1 MFEAFRFISFSYL
14 FSLHLPACKAGGAF
28 SSSGWDLMLCLA
40 DFQSSPLINEMETWR
55 TWRSYKIMKPW
66 ARFNFWWLPF
76 SFRTACTPIWSNM
89 IFTYIYIYMYIDYN
103 IHICIYLYHSIICH
117 DLSRLFGKQLWLPQI
132 WKNLRETSEYFQSPS
147 ECFKLYEVPAEH
159 SDRACSTASW
169 QSILQDSVDPPC
181 WAQAPEA
188 PQQNHHRQN
197 PKRSWKQRRRHF
209 FVPSKSSKILWNL
222 NSWLAKAGPTK
233 SSLECSVS
241 RCPRHTSTFRTLML
255 CQGN

>member
-1 MFEAFRFISFSYL
+1 MSQVQLLVAPI
-14 FSLHLPACKAGGAF
+14 
-28 SSSGWDLMLCLA
+28 
-40 DFQSSPLINEMETWR
+40 LIQDRM
-55 TWRSYKIMKPW
+55 Y
-66 ARFNFWWLPF
+66 A
-76 SFRTACTPIWSNM
+76 NM
-89 IFTYIYIYMYIDYN
+89 IQYDIYIYIYIYMYIDYN

-255 CQGN
+255 CQGNWRALQVDCQLIDVQCGRRKGARPVWATKKFFMLVGLEMTSD